1 VDVFFSALLQVLQP
15 ETFGVMLVGIAVGLV
30 VGILPGLGGAATLAM
45 MLPFVYS
52 MDAVSA
58 FAFLLGMHAVT
69 AVAGDITSVLF
80 GIPGEATSAAAVF
93 DGYPMTRRGEG
104 GRALGAVLTA
114 SLIGALFGAAVLA
127 ISVPVMRPLVLQL
140 GPPEFLMLTVLG
152 LSFIVSL
159 AGRNLLKGF
168 IMAAFGFLLAMVG
181 LDPQSSIQRFTFG
194 QLYLWEGI
202 NVVPMVVGLFGG
214 AEVLQLMMTKHSI
227 ATRRGDARLSR
238 VMQGVRDVFAHWWL
252 TLRAGAIGVGLGAI
266 PGMGGAVGQFIAYAH
281 AQHTSRNPETFGRG
295 NVEGVIATGAV
306 SNSREG
312 GTLIPTVAFGIPGSI
327 SMAILLSV
335 FLIKGLVPGP
345 AMLTTNLNVTYA
357 MVWVIVLSNIIAV
370 SVSFLFLNQFVRLTY
385 VRAVLLVPFL
395 MVLTAFGA
403 YTAHN
408 SFADIL
414 LMLGATVVGVA
425 AVRWDWP
432 RAPLLLALV
441 LGDIAERY
449 LFLSYSLFE
458 WHWVTRPL
466 VMVFAGVTIAGLAWP
481 LFRQRRSHHNVPA
494 TLNRADLPIALAFLL
509 IAAWVLYQ
517 AWDWPFRTAVFPLG
531 IGSVLGLCSLA
542 KLMADARRHL
552 AAPVAAAPPVTAE
565 QANESE
571 NADPPDV
578 FATASK
584 REWLTAIAWMA
595 SFFLLLWLVG
605 ALIAVP
611 LFAVAY
617 LISAA
622 RSRIVL
628 AGVYALASWLFIY
641 GLFDRVLRIPLPAGI
656 LFVS

>member
-1 VDVFFSALLQVLQP
+1 VFFAALLQVLEPQ
-15 ETFGVMLVGIAVGLV
+15 TFAIMLVGIGVGLV

-45 MLPFVYS
+45 MLPFVYP
-52 MDAVSA
+52 MDAISA

-69 AVAGDITSVLF
+69 ATAGDITSVLF
-80 GIPGEATSAAAVF
+80 GIPGEATSAATVL

-104 GRALGAVLTA
+104 GRALGAVLFS
-114 SLIGALFGAAVLA
+114 SLIGALLGAAVLA
-127 ISVPVMRPLVLQL
+127 ISVPVIRPIVLQL

-159 AGRNLLKGF
+159 SGRNLAKGF

-202 NVVPMVVGLFGG
+202 SVVPVVVGLFGG
-214 AEVLQLMMTKHSI
+214 AEVLQLMMTKQSI
-227 ATRRGDARLSR
+227 ATQRGDARLAR
-238 VMQGVRDVFAHWWL
+238 VFQGVRDTFEHWWL
-252 TLRAGAIGVGLGAI
+252 TLRASAIGVGIGVI
-266 PGMGGAVGQFIAYAH
+266 PGMGGAVSQFIAYAH
-281 AQHTSRNPETFGRG
+281 AQHTSKHPETFGKG

-306 SNSREG
+306 NNSREG
-312 GTLIPTVAFGIPGSI
+312 GNLIPTVAFGIPGSI

-345 AMLTTNLNVTYA
+345 AMLTTHLDVTYA
-357 MVWVIVLSNIIAV
+357 MVWIIVLSNIIAV
-370 SVSFLFLNQFVRLTY
+370 AVSFLFLNQLVRLTY
-385 VRAVLLVPFL
+385 VRAALLVPFL

-414 LMLGATVVGVA
+414 VMLAATVVGVA
-425 AVRWDWP
+425 AIRWDWP

-458 WHWVTRPL
+458 WDWITRPL
-466 VMVFAGVTIAGLAWP
+466 VLVFAAVTVAGLVWPLVRGRRRHDSAPRHPADVLIAGG
-481 LFRQRRSHHNVPA
+481 
-494 TLNRADLPIALAFLL
+494 FLL

-517 AWDWPFRTAVFPLG
+517 AWTWPFRTAVFPLATA
-531 IGSVLGLCSLA
+531 SVLLACSVVELYVGRVPRA
-542 KLMADARRHL
+542 ARATASGPADSASGPGDDL
-552 AAPVAAAPPVTAE
+552 E
-565 QANESE
+565 L
-571 NADPPDV
+571 PDV
-578 FATASK
+578 FATAS
-584 REWLTAIAWMA
+584 RAEWLSAVGWMA
-595 SFFLLLWLVG
+595 AFFLLLWLVG
-605 ALIAVP
+605 ALVAVP
-611 LFAVAY
+611 LFALVY
-617 LISAA
+617 LLAIAQQ
-622 RSRIVL
+622 RVVL
-628 AGVYALASWLFIY
+628 AGVYALVSWLFIY
-641 GLFDRVLRIPLPAGI
+641 GLFDWALRVPLPAGV